1 MIRTFTV
8 LGGGSAYTPGLLQ
21 ALIHHGE
28 GLGLETVRLYDL
40 DEARVE
46 LVARLGAGLAR
57 EAGSRLRVEATPT
70 LEAALAGTNVVLNST
85 RPGGLE
91 SRQIDE
97 TLPLAFGIPGQETVG
112 PGGFFY
118 ALRSVPEALHVAGV
132 LARVAPD
139 AVLLNYTNPSNIV
152 TQALLDAGHARVLG
166 LCDQSAEDLHTLAAA
181 SGLPQGTW
189 RFDCNGL
196 NHATWYR
203 ALELEGR
210 PWTPPAVFTTPADL
224 DAEHQLRFELSKA
237 MAAQAPGF
245 WPNSYLPYYLHP
257 DPFVALAREA
267 PSRAEVILAKLPT
280 YYAHFREEA
289 AKEHPVLR
297 LHRGSAGFG
306 DLAVLTL
313 QALNATTPCRLV
325 LNLANEGITPVFA
338 RDTVVEAPVR
348 LDAGGLAREPA
359 GDLPAAGLD
368 LLRRL
373 EDYQRLAAE
382 AAVRGGG
389 ARLGK
394 ALAANPLVQSLTQAE
409 AILTEAR
416 QRYGGRIEALA

>member
-21 ALIHHGE
+21 ALIHHSDR
-28 GLGLETVRLYDL
+28 LGLESVRLYDL
-40 DEARVE
+40 DDERVQ
-46 LVARLGAGLAR
+46 LVARLGSGLAR
-57 EAGSRLRVEATPT
+57 VAGCRLRVEAAPT
-70 LEAALAGTNVVLNST
+70 LEAALAGTDVVLNST

-91 SRQIDE
+91 CRQIDE

-118 ALRSVPEALHVAGV
+118 ALRSVPEALRVAGV

-152 TQALLDAGHARVLG
+152 TQALFDAGHARVLG

-181 SGLPQGTW
+181 SGQAEGTW
-189 RFDCNGL
+189 NFACNGL

-203 ALELEGR
+203 NLELDGHA
-210 PWTPPAVFTTPADL
+210 WTPPAALAAPPEL
-224 DAEHQLRFELSKA
+224 DAEHQLRFQLSVT
-237 MAAQAPGF
+237 MAQQAPGF

-257 DPFVALAREA
+257 EQFVELARQA
-267 PSRAEVILAKLPT
+267 PSRAEVILAKLPA

-289 AKEHPVLR
+289 AKSRPVLR
-297 LHRGSAGFG
+297 MHRGSAGFG

-313 QALNATTPCRLV
+313 QALNAAEPTRLV
-325 LNLANEGITPVFA
+325 LNLANEGITPLFA
-338 RDTVVEAPVR
+338 ADTVVEAPVR
-348 LDAGGLAREPA
+348 LDAGGLRREPA
-359 GDLPAAGLD
+359 GDLPGVGLD

-382 AAVRGGG
+382 ATVRGGG
-389 ARLGK
+389 ALLTK
-394 ALAANPLVQSLTQAE
+394 ALAANPLVQGATQAQ
-409 AILTEAR
+409 ALLAQAR
-416 QRYGGRIEALA
+416 QRYGDRIEALA